1 MLRVFCRVNRGQP
14 LCDHRK
20 VGFRLFH
27 GDSLLQVSQHP
38 PVLLKRPRNH
48 FSCRRP
54 AWLRRNPQVR
64 IPHPNRGGIIPISV
78 LCTPLRTNVLF
89 TIPGSAPK
97 LFTHVLYRSTN
108 TGGAPGSYSAG
119 CITRPYSAGMPK
131 NSNVPG
137 VTKFPSNRCVPSP
150 DRYSTSV
157 WSFAIA
163 RSNT

>member
-20 VGFRLFH
+20 VGLRLFH

-38 PVLLKRPRNH
+38 PVLLNA
-48 FSCRRP
+48 P
-54 AWLRRNPQVR
+54 AITFPVGARLGFAG
-64 IPHPNRGGIIPISV
+64 IHKSAFPHPNRGGIIPISV